1 MRLTHSSPN
10 LHFGVTGKTGAFRPI
25 PFTGSEAPP
34 KPEYPPLIAAVM
46 TGKPQEIEGAFKKG
60 GRIDEEYT
68 ETYFFPSLFGLKV
81 TNQLNALHVLANKVH
96 TPDPK
101 AIKLL
106 TDKGLNINARESET
120 QWTPLHRYLY
130 QYPTAKGTQ
139 NLIDAGAHVKAVDK
153 DGSTALHL
161 YADRIT
167 TSPRVDVFKTMVE
180 NGLDIH
186 AKNNRGKTALDI
198 LLARG
203 NKPDSEIVKYV
214 ISTGKT
220 EAERSHLRQFA
231 AETYQKRKDKLEQER
246 QRIITQETQTV
257 SKELNTAEAPK
268 SSPPVS
274 QAPPQSWRPFKHT
287 LETLNKWW
295 NAVLKFLHIKR

>member
-10 LHFGVTGKTGAFRPI
+10 LYFGTTGKTGASRPI
-25 PFTGSEAPP
+25 TFTGSEAPP

-96 TPDPK
+96 TPDPQ

-130 QYPTAKGTQ
+130 GYPTAKGVQ
-139 NLIDAGAHVKAVDK
+139 NLIAAGANVKAVDK
-153 DGSTALHL
+153 HGSTALHI
-161 YADRIT
+161 YANRSW
-167 TSPRVDVFKTMVE
+167 TSPEVDVFKTMVE

-186 AKNNRGKTALDI
+186 AKNNRGETAFDI
-198 LLARG
+198 LLARR

-220 EAERSHLRQFA
+220 EEQRNQLRQLATEIYEKLQKERKQHHLRSQEA
-231 AETYQKRKDKLEQER
+231 QTLSKD
-246 QRIITQETQTV
+246 
-257 SKELNTAEAPK
+257 LNNLPK
-268 SSPPVS
+268 TSHSSPPEA
-274 QAPPQSWRPFKHT
+274 QATPQSWRPFNHT

-295 NAVLKFLHIKR
+295 NAVLKFLYIKR